1 LRISK
6 TQVTAKDFPESAL
19 GMDSFMLSKI
29 PGHRLRFMGRC
40 GQALSRPIRIDVSTI
55 HQAKG
60 AEADNVALTPDL
72 TAATAGALA
81 SPRHAP
87 AEHRAFYVGATR
99 AKEKLLVLRP
109 GANYAYPVSA

>member
-1 LRISK
+1 
-6 TQVTAKDFPESAL
+6 
-19 GMDSFMLSKI
+19 
-29 PGHRLRFMGRC
+29 MGRC